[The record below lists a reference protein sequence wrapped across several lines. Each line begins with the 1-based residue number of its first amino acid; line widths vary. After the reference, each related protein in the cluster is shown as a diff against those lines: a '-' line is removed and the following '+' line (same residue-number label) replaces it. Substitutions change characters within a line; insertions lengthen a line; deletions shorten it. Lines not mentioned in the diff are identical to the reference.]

1 MSEITK
7 VTSSHVS
14 RIAIVYVRQSSA
26 TQVENNRESTARQ
39 YALKQRAEALGWCA
53 DRIVV
58 IDDDLGLSGA
68 TAGTSRK
75 RPPTKAGALGRRP
88 ARSSCSRHRKTAPY
102 FSARRRRTHRP

>member
-14 RIAIVYVRQSSA
+14 RLAIVYVRQSSA

-39 YALKQRAEALGWCA
+39 YALKQRAEALGWSA

-58 IDDDLGLSGA
+58 IDDVFTDGLTLNEVARALRLQGGA
-68 TAGTSRK
+68 ERVFGVTLVRQ
-75 RPPTKAGALGRRP
+75 PWIGRNQ
-88 ARSSCSRHRKTAPY
+88 T
-102 FSARRRRTHRP
+102 